1 MSFVTMNYNARA
13 IVKKK
18 LNKTSYKTIVVI
30 INDCLHSYQVLQD
43 KLVRGMTL
51 MTVLDLLL

>member
-1 MSFVTMNYNARA
+1 MNYNARA